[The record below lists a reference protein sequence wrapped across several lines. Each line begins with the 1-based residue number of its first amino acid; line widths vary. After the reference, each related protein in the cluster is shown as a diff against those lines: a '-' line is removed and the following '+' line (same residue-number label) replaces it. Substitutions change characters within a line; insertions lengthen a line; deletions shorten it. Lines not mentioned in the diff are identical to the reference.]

1 MNFVLDTCVLSET
14 IKPKPDA
21 GLVAW
26 LRSQK
31 QEQLFVCT
39 ISLGELRKG
48 IDRLP
53 PGKKKHDL
61 LLWLVTLT
69 NIYGGRFLAFDTES
83 AFSWGALSASLESS
97 GKPMPVL
104 DAMIAACT
112 LRHGY
117 TLVTRNEWDYQHSG
131 VPLVNPWKV
140 DADLG

>member
-1 MNFVLDTCVLSET
+1 MKFVLDTCVLSET

-26 LRSQK
+26 LRSQR
-31 QEQLFVCT
+31 QESLFVCT

-53 PGKKKHDL
+53 GGKKKHDL
-61 LLWLVTLT
+61 LLWLMTLT
-69 NIYGGRFLAFDTES
+69 TAYGGRFLAFDTES
-83 AFSWGALSASLESS
+83 AFSWGALSASLESE

-117 TLVTRNEWDYQHSG
+117 TLVTRNESDYQHSG
-131 VPLVNPWKV
+131 VPLVNPWWV
-140 DADLG
+140 